1 MVDIVETMDTM
12 PMEEHKTLNIY
23 SRATANNEISQK
35 TKNQW
40 NFNEES
46 AFLNEPYARD
56 TRRISLLYLNKY
68 CFILLKMFYTTLR
81 FFITFD
87 QKGEIFCE
95 IYTF

>member
-56 TRRISLLYLNKY
+56 TRKNVF
-68 CFILLKMFYTTLR
+68 FILLSLSVVPFFVIFYFTKS
-81 FFITFD
+81 IT
-87 QKGEIFCE
+87 
-95 IYTF
+95 